1 MITLITSLSD
11 ILVESVIGILVVFI
25 ALSLLV
31 MAFIGIGKF
40 FKFMVRRNFRIKTK
54 SNSDFHELTVYDAAA
69 VSLAL
74 HMYLSELHDE
84 ESGVLTIKRI
94 ERRYSPW
101 SSKIYAVN
109 ALK

>member
-1 MITLITSLSD
+1 MITLITSISD

-40 FKFMVRRNFRIKTK
+40 FKYMARRNFRIKTK
-54 SNSDFHELTVYDAAA
+54 SHSDFHELNVYDAAA